1 MGANNSRVEG
11 LCRPAQSAKTKTYQ
25 QLIRYYERLA
35 ASYVDSEG
43 NPCPSEGYINVVLCS
58 NNKSLVQQTASRH
71 ATELYESSSTESDD
85 GKADD
90 RIEGK
95 VFSWF
100 SGTKE
105 NNLSVRDLADRIKED
120 EVGMIVCCAHSKR
133 ISFLAQLLEQL
144 NRSKNFKRK
153 VNIWIDEAD
162 ESINKWSKID
172 IASLPVVHSV
182 TLISATFDAI
192 VKKYG
197 KIRLRCYDVAHPV
210 SYIRFKECAVTTKD
224 IAVASAPAYLAAVY
238 DEFSAQLCV
247 PGLRL
252 FAPGDT
258 SRESH
263 NQIAEFLRVRGW
275 AVLVLNGARKEIVK
289 PDGQILPIAD
299 YVEWE
304 NGTPEEI
311 GKTITSIYHD
321 SGLGQF
327 PFAMT
332 GQICLGRGLTFQND
346 RFLFDWAIVP
356 NMADRAAA
364 YQCTARVLGN
374 IRHLPNYKQCKI
386 VTTSRMQ
393 RLIEQGENIAINIGR
408 GEEGNHVFVD
418 KETLKRAQVSDITRQ
433 HEANVTL
440 EEFASMDD
448 LISRWTAITAS
459 LPMCKGGRAP
469 NVPQKDVA
477 TGKFKCSL
485 GGVSGVQSSADVR
498 TFAGKGMGGWGA
510 GLTEADAGELIK
522 RVYAGYDREVPTFFL
537 RWTYSVSQ
545 PLARAAV

>member
-11 LCRPAQSAKTKTYQ
+11 LCRPAQSGKTKTYQ
-25 QLIRYYERLA
+25 QLIKDYEMLA
-35 ASYVDSEG
+35 DLFYDCEG
-43 NPCPSEGYINVVLCS
+43 FVNFVICS
-58 NNKSLVQQTASRH
+58 NNKSLVQQTTARH
-71 ATELYESSSTESDD
+71 ATDLYESSSVESDD
-85 GKADD
+85 GIADD

-105 NNLSVRDLADRIKED
+105 NNISVRDLADRIKED
-120 EVGMIVCCAHSKR
+120 EVGMVVCCAHAKR
-133 ISFLAQLLEQL
+133 IGFLAQLLEQL

-192 VKKYG
+192 IKKYG
-197 KIRLRCYDVAHPV
+197 KVRLRCYDVAHPV
-210 SYIRFKECAVTTKD
+210 SYISFKDCAVTTKD

-258 SRESH
+258 TRESH
-263 NQIAEFLRVRGW
+263 DQIAEFLRMRGW
-275 AVLVLNGARKEIVK
+275 TVLVLNGARKEIVK
-289 PDGQILPIAD
+289 PDGQILPIAN
-299 YVEWE
+299 YVEWD

-327 PFAMT
+327 PFAIT

-356 NMADRAAA
+356 NMADRATA
-364 YQCTARVLGN
+364 YQCAARVLGN
-374 IRHLPNYKQCKI
+374 IKHLPNYKQCKI
-386 VTTSRMQ
+386 ITTSRMQ
-393 RLIEQGENIAINIGR
+393 RLIEQAENIAINIGR
-408 GEEGNHVFVD
+408 GEKGDHVFVD
-418 KETLKRAQVSDITRQ
+418 RETLKRAQVSDIARQ
-433 HEANVTL
+433 HEANVKL
-440 EEFASMDD
+440 EEFASMDK
-448 LISRWTAITAS
+448 LISRWTAIAAS
-459 LPMCKGGRAP
+459 LPMCKAGRVP
-469 NVPQKDVA
+469 NVPQKDA

-485 GGVSGVQSSADVR
+485 GNVSGVQSSADVR
-498 TFAGKGMGGWGA
+498 AFAGKGTGGWGA
-510 GLTEADAGELIK
+510 GLTEAVAGELIK
-522 RVYAGYDREVPTFFL
+522 RVYAGYDGEVPTFFL

-545 PLARAAV
+545 PLVQAAV